1 MNKLKK
7 LAASLM
13 LLFTLSGQIAP
24 TVQVFAEAASKTEIS
39 SSSIAEKEEKE
50 TKTIKETSPTKEAT
64 ESVSTD
70 EDVNSEKPE
79 IGESQNSNDSPKI
92 EEPEKVEKME
102 EQKDVN
108 EQLASV
114 LKEYGYYMTTD
125 GRFLSST
132 KESVRDNWTEFL
144 GKVQGLQ
151 SENRMARQALSIV
164 PFAGTTIF
172 VDQNYSIPTASWDY
186 SNGIHDQGFYAKRDA
201 AGNILWCVAPGNPLN
216 FGPNDGFTPEE
227 RNQQNLVIASLIA
240 YWGYETQPSVENA
253 FYTERHIQNMGAGV
267 ESSNIQDPSG
277 RVSQAGFNAWVQETN
292 RKINSYLTK
301 PSFNNNSYTM
311 KKGETLRID
320 DTNSSLWAYQVATN
334 SANLNVS
341 TDGNTLVLKAT
352 GDVKDGSIQLEY
364 NVPDSYKGATLVYRH
379 PYSQELLHCSIS
391 DPNITRLNIKIQKEG
406 NLLLKKVDDTGKAIA
421 GADFNLIAD
430 GKTTKATTNTNGE
443 LSTPNYNVGTV
454 VQFEETKAPAGHYID
469 PATSKGSVTIK
480 EGTNTIKVTNP
491 RFANLTL
498 IKKNDKGLNLEGV
511 KFKLSYDGKVH
522 EVNSDK
528 DGKIVVKSLK
538 AGTKVDWEET
548 ATIEG
553 HYIDPAT
560 SKGSITVKSGENA
573 IDVTNPRY
581 ANLTLH
587 KVNDKGED
595 MEGVVFKFK
604 AGDKEFEKKTDKK
617 GNITFINEFKNGTV
631 VAYEEIK
638 TLKGHYIDPA
648 TAKGSIT
655 VKSGDNAI
663 EVKNPCLDFL
673 ISSQATN
680 KDGAK
685 FVNPAKGQDLKDE
698 VKIEAKSA
706 PVGAKL
712 RLTSNFVE
720 FGTGKALSEQ
730 DMKTVEEFEIPEGH
744 STFVHAINNEFD
756 ATGLNGRKGV
766 YTQVLDYFNP
776 STNDWEEVA
785 RADDVNDESEAI
797 QIVEPKIKTKLFFFD
812 HKENEVKLTD
822 PLSKVKGYDLV
833 EYENLISGETYTLDL
848 AMMVPSGEK
857 FVDPLGKEVKGQI
870 VIVAGVDGEITST
883 IDAQEYYNKKAK
895 EDADKDTDKEG
906 EKDTDKEVP
915 KETDQ
920 KDNKEADKT
929 PDEDTGKDTDKEGQ
943 EPQEVQTDF
952 SDVKPVTLVNGSVK
966 VPFEIN
972 LSEMAGKAVVAYEV
986 LSTNDTPVT
995 DHKDPNNKDQTGH
1008 IRNPKLNTKALV
1020 NGKKEIT
1027 EDGKLVLEDEV
1038 EYFDL
1043 TPGVEYEQDLVW
1055 MVKNTGEALK
1065 LKEKEVTGT
1074 IKFTPE
1080 NENGKVTVK
1089 VEINGNDLFEK
1100 YGDLVDLVAFETTK
1114 RDGEVITEHKN
1125 INDIGQTV
1133 RIIRPATPVVPKTV
1147 KTLPQTGGTLGNSA
1161 TWIFL
1166 ALVLVT
1172 GAIFVFIAKNKNKE
1186 ESK

>member
-7 LAASLM
+7 IMVSLM
-13 LLFTLSGQIAP
+13 LLFTLSGQIAAP
-24 TVQVFAEAASKTEIS
+24 VQAVSTMEKTEVSHS
-39 SSSIAEKEEKE
+39 SDSQQE
-50 TKTIKETSPTKEAT
+50 TQ
-64 ESVSTD
+64 
-70 EDVNSEKPE
+70 NSEQAPE
-79 IGESQNSNDSPKI
+79 TQSAERSKELPKKESSKEDNQETGESQNSNDSPNL
-92 EEPEKVEKME
+92 EEPEKVEA
-102 EQKDVN
+102 QNDVN

-132 KESVRDNWTEFL
+132 AESVRDNWTEFL
-144 GKVQGLQ
+144 EKVQGLR
-151 SENRMARQALSIV
+151 SENQLARQALSIV
-164 PFAGTTIF
+164 SFAGTTVY

-186 SNGIHDQGFYAKRDA
+186 SNGIHDQGYYAKRDA
-201 AGNILWCVAPGNPLN
+201 NGGMLWCVAPGNPLN

-267 ESSNIQDPSG
+267 ESGNIQDPSG
-277 RVSQAGFNAWVQETN
+277 RVSQAGFNAWIQETN
-292 RKINSYLTK
+292 RKINSYLVK
-301 PSFNNNSYTM
+301 PSFDSKSYTM
-311 KKGETLRID
+311 KKGETLRVD
-320 DTNSSLWAYQVATN
+320 DTNSSLWAYKVAANNTN
-334 SANLNVS
+334 MDVS
-341 TDGNTLVLKAT
+341 IDGNTLVIKAT
-352 GDVKDGSIQLEY
+352 GDVNDGTVRLKY
-364 NVPDSYKGATLVYRH
+364 NISPSYEGASLIYRH
-379 PYSQELLHCSIS
+379 PYSQEVLKAGIK
-391 DPNITRLNIKIQKEG
+391 DPNYTDVNVNVQKEG
-406 NLLLKKVDDTGKAIA
+406 KIKIKKVDDTNKNLE
-421 GADFNLIAD
+421 GAEFKLTID
-430 GKTTKATTNTNGE
+430 GKTSVVKTNANGE
-443 LSTPNYNVGTV
+443 LETPNYNVGTTGTY
-454 VQFEETKAPAGHYID
+454 EETKALPGHYLD
-469 PATSKGSVTIK
+469 SSTSKGSFTIK
-480 EGTNTIKVTNP
+480 EGTTTIKVTNP
-491 RFANLTL
+491 RYANLTL
-498 IKKNDKGLNLEGV
+498 IKKNDAGVNMEGV
-511 KFKLSYDGKVH
+511 TFKLMYDGKTETVKT
-522 EVNSDK
+522 NK
-528 DGKIVVKSLK
+528 DGQIKVVNTLK

-548 ATIEG
+548 ATIAG

-560 SKGSITVKSGENA
+560 AKGSITVKSGENT
-573 IDVTNPRY
+573 INVKNPRY
-581 ANLTLH
+581 ADLVLH

-604 AGDKEFEKKTDKK
+604 VGDQEFEKTTDGK
-617 GNITFINEFKNGTV
+617 GNIAFKNEFKSGSV
-631 VAYEEIK
+631 VEYEEIK

-744 STFVHAINNEFD
+744 STFVHTINNEFD
-756 ATGLNGRKGV
+756 ATNLNGKKGV
-766 YTQVLDYFNP
+766 YTQILDYFNP
-776 STNDWEEVA
+776 STNEWEEVA
-785 RADDVNDESEAI
+785 RADDVNDENEAI
-797 QIVEPKIKTKLFFFD
+797 QIVEPKVKTKLFFYD

-833 EYENLISGETYTLDL
+833 EYENLISGETYTFDL
-848 AMMVPSGEK
+848 TMMVPSGEK

-883 IDAQEYYNKKAK
+883 MDAQEYYNKKAK

-929 PDEDTGKDTDKEGQ
+929 PDKDTGKDTDKEGQ

-1080 NENGKVTVK
+1080 NESGKVTVK

-1186 ESK
+1186 ESQ